1 MKCWLCNTEL
11 VWGGDQDIEIDEHD
25 LAWNE
30 GGHTILT
37 NLSCPQCNAFVEVYH
52 GGETND

>member
-11 VWGGDQDIEIDEHD
+11 VWGGDQDIETDEHD
-25 LAWNE
+25 LFWNE

-37 NLSCPQCNAFVEVYH
+37 NLSCPKCNAFVEVYH